1 MKVNKLIAKDQNRDW
16 FGRITNEC
24 LNEYPISIVDIDADE
39 LVLDIGCNVGGFTE
53 AFKNR
58 FNNILAVDASSYN
71 IGEYQSKH
79 HHPTLHKAVWSVD
92 GEILKLKKLMYRNSD
107 TNSGNFSVME
117 HKWEDDWGWISED
130 WEEVETI
137 SLETLVEPY
146 DEIGLMKL
154 DVEGAEVEF
163 LLGKDLSKIKWI
175 TMELHNFL
183 GGVKQKQLMT
193 HIEQTHNEVHSS
205 GNGNE
210 SHYIKLWKRK

>member
-1 MKVNKLIAKDQNRDW
+1 
-16 FGRITNEC
+16 
-24 LNEYPISIVDIDADE
+24 
-39 LVLDIGCNVGGFTE
+39 
-53 AFKNR
+53 
-58 FNNILAVDASSYN
+58 
-71 IGEYQSKH
+71 
-79 HHPTLHKAVWSVD
+79 
-92 GEILKLKKLMYRNSD
+92 MYRNSD

-193 HIEQTHNEVHSS
+193 HIEQTQNEVHSS
-205 GNGNE
+205 GNVNE